1 MLRNMGS
8 LTLLSLLLVSFVGCS
23 TIRKAGLG
31 VASPMFKDAM
41 TGMEAEG
48 NWSHF
53 KDATVANLTLVEGLL
68 SIRPDDP
75 SLLLAVIKGNAG
87 YAFGVE
93 ETLYLDDK
101 LQDKEHSIHKDE
113 AIAYYSKAVEY
124 GLHFLEEND
133 LTLSDLQKA
142 PHQQGG
148 VRAVLDSELSTDDI
162 SLELM
167 LFFAQS
173 MGSLINL
180 QRDNIL
186 LVAQLPIVKGIF
198 DWVCLERP
206 NIAHGTC
213 DIFYASY
220 EAGRPATLGGN
231 PKKGKHIF
239 EAMIKKNP
247 ANWLARVALI
257 QYYAIPQYDE
267 KTYNFQK
274 KSLDQFED
282 LLKESFSWIPGKKV
296 NENFKDP
303 SLKLYQAIAI
313 KRYQIIKKYEDDLF

>member
-1 MLRNMGS
+1 MLRNMGV
-8 LTLLSLLLVSFVGCS
+8 LLVLSLFLPSLLGCA

-31 VASPMFKDAM
+31 VAAPMFKDAM
-41 TGMEAEG
+41 KGMEEEG
-48 NWSHF
+48 DWNHF
-53 KDATVANLTLVEGLL
+53 KKATIPNLTLVEGLL

-75 SLLLAVIKGNAG
+75 SLLLAAIKGNAG

-101 LQDKEHSIHKDE
+101 YQDKDHSIHKE
-113 AIAYYSKAVEY
+113 RAIAYYSKAVEY

-133 LTLSDLQKA
+133 VSLSDLQKA
-142 PHQQGG
+142 QNQPGG
-148 VRAVLDSELSTDDI
+148 VKAILNSELSTNETT
-162 SLELM
+162 LELM

-186 LVAQLPIVKGIF
+186 LVAQLPIVKGVF
-198 DWVCLERP
+198 DWVCMEQP
-206 NIAHGTC
+206 DIAHGTC
-213 DIFYASY
+213 NIFYASY

-231 PKKGKHIF
+231 PKEGKRIF
-239 EAMIKKNP
+239 EDMIKKNP

-267 KTYNFQK
+267 ETYNFQK
-274 KSLDQFED
+274 KSLEKYED
-282 LLKESFSWIPGKKV
+282 ILKESFSWVPGRKAD
-296 NENFKDP
+296 ENFNDP
-303 SLKLYQAIAI
+303 TLKLYQAIAI

>member
-1 MLRNMGS
+1 MLRNMGG
-8 LTLLSLLLVSFVGCS
+8 LTLFSLFLATLLGCS
-23 TIRKAGLG
+23 TIRNAGLG

-41 TGMEAEG
+41 TGIETQG
-48 NWSHF
+48 DWNNF
-53 KDATVANLTLVEGLL
+53 KDATLANLTLVEGLL
-68 SIRPDDP
+68 SIRPDDA
-75 SLLLAVIKGNAG
+75 SLLLTAIKGNAG

-101 LQDKEHSIHKDE
+101 LQDKDHSTHKDQ
-113 AIAYYSKAVEY
+113 AIVHYSKAVEY

-133 LTLSDLQKA
+133 LSFSDLQKA
-142 PHQQGG
+142 QNQPRG
-148 VRAVLDSELSTDDI
+148 VKGILDSELATDDTTI
-162 SLELM
+162 ELM

-186 LVAQLPIVKGIF
+186 LVAQLPIVKSIF
-198 DWVCLERP
+198 DWVCLEQP

-220 EAGRPATLGGN
+220 EAGRPAALGGN
-231 PKKGKHIF
+231 PKEGKRIF
-239 EAMIKKNP
+239 ESMINKSP

-267 KTYNFQK
+267 ETYHFQK
-274 KSLDQFED
+274 KSLDKFED